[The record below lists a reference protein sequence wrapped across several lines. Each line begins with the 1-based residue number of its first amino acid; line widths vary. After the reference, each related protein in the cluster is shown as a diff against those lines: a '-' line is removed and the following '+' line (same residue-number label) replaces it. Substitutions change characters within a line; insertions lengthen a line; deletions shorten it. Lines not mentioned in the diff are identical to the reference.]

1 MQKQDWNAA
10 GTEASTSLFF
20 SLPGSLPAI
29 LAGLSAIL
37 IVGFQG
43 GWLYGALFGA
53 VVGAAF
59 VAFLERRID
68 VDHAGLTFV
77 PLLPLRRSQRFSFA
91 ELGPFE
97 VKHTTRAYYEALR
110 AAISA
115 PGRRYRLGGI
125 FPRHVLSLTAIYGFG
140 AAKPRLK
147 VNELQD
153 LVTAYRNAD

>member
-1 MQKQDWNAA
+1 MPKQDWSAA
-10 GTEASTSLFF
+10 ATKASTPLFF
-20 SLPGSLPAI
+20 SLPSSLPAI
-29 LAGLSAIL
+29 LAGLLAIL
-37 IVGFQG
+37 IVGLQG

-77 PLLPLRRSQRFSFA
+77 PLLVLRRSQRFSFA

-97 VKHTTRAYYEALR
+97 VKHTTRANYQALR
-110 AAISA
+110 AAIIA
-115 PGRRYRLGGI
+115 PGHRYRLAGI
-125 FPRHVLSLTAIYGFG
+125 FPRHVLSVTAIYSLG
-140 AAKPRLK
+140 ATKPRLK

-153 LVTAYRNAD
+153 LLAAYRNAD